1 MGVEMK
7 YSQYESPIILT
18 ATLHIKRL
26 LADKKYDPDKSR
38 VGKAEELEFTNE
50 YERLMNII
58 RAEENRINY
67 EFGYWKEGRGFRTD

>member
-1 MGVEMK
+1 MK
-7 YSQYESPIILT
+7 YSEYESPIITT
-18 ATLHIKRL
+18 ATANIKRL
-26 LADKKYDPDKSR
+26 LANEKYDPDKSR
-38 VGKAEELEFTNE
+38 VGKAEQLEFTNE